1 MWFATQPLEEPDNPQ
16 HLVDMIRMYDGE
28 NRTLYASDWPH
39 HDFDHPKSIM
49 NLPMPLEMKRKI
61 MGENALELFSKI
73 PVPAGKIT

>member
-1 MWFATQPLEEPDNPQ
+1 
-16 HLVDMIRMYDGE
+16 MYDGE

-61 MGENALELFSKI
+61 MGENALDLFNI
-73 PVPAGKIT
+73 PVPAKKIT